1 MTTSLIQ
8 TRSRNVSFGSTLL
21 EPKKSPGKAGE
32 KGMMKLIT
40 NAHLLNLL
48 GKQTIYHYEVT
59 INGVSSRSDRKLRLS
74 EPNGPRDRDD
84 FPLLNR
90 RDKCRDVFMAFNQ
103 TMERSLR
110 ESGNLLYYD
119 LSKTIFTLKK
129 LELQGEVK
137 YVFNIGTVPSVERP
151 DAARFKHY
159 EFIIKPAMGLEIGDL
174 SFVSNDMA
182 KMDRSLEQ
190 FLDIATSQS
199 VNLDNQRFI
208 ELRRLGFTF
217 WLQRNMGCRII
228 EGEQGLGQMTPSI
241 VIQAKKSAFHIPD
254 MSVLEKA
261 KIFLSREDTGIET
274 GDITHHDH
282 ELICTGLTGIYAE
295 PRYGPSGRFFRIDA
309 VTKPNGGGGQNAE
322 NTYINHQ
329 ISGNITIQRYFREQY
344 HKELQFPKAP
354 LLVSQRRMG
363 EPAYYP
369 MELCYVLD
377 GQRVKGEQSA
387 NREMIGVTA
396 VAPTVLK
403 VHNERVKDALQL
415 VNNDYLTK
423 ASVRFENAPLHVD
436 FRVIGPPS
444 IAYQQTNFNRW
455 VAYAFAPRE
464 GDSVRR
470 SGFNED
476 CWRNFVAKYASE
488 MRSRGI
494 ECPEPSAIY
503 LHWGNAAS
511 DVMNILRK
519 EADNHAEFA
528 LIGHAK
534 GSEGDDVHAA
544 IKVFE
549 QQTEVVTQAV
559 SFDLVDDIMNK
570 GKHLPIANCIH
581 KTNMK
586 MGGLNY
592 ALLMDDPL
600 VSQLFDGQ
608 TLFLGFA
615 MNYPGGFA
623 PTETG
628 NIYPNGNGKL
638 GSNGN
643 VNVGNGT
650 NQNSKAIS
658 AGQQGRSFGA
668 LPPPSCIGWAATIGK
683 HKDEYIGDF
692 VYQAPRREEKIDVV
706 ASVVKRCVERFKQ
719 NKKAFPKRIIVLRNG
734 CAEGQFEYIMKFEIP
749 LVKKELEELVCD
761 AKLTVLVPNKLQ
773 DVRFVR
779 QDAKADEKNPEQ
791 NIRPGTVVDTVVVHP
806 KRTEFF
812 LNSHVAIKGTAR
824 TPHYTLLRDENDLSM
839 DTLQA
844 MVHSLCFGH
853 QVVTKP
859 TSLPSPVYI
868 ADEYA
873 KRGRNIYAHYSKH
886 GLDNSKS
893 LEKIV
898 KDKKFSWPLRSYDD
912 MTKVLSFVAT
922 QYLKDLRNLNFKQMA
937 AHFEALPWF
946 PVSLSDD
953 IIGLGDAPTT
963 LTCRFNNCEFRVR
976 ALKNA
981 EGRWTVGFLHGH
993 SHNAD

>member
-1 MTTSLIQ
+1 MSTSLIQ
-8 TRSRNVSFGSTLL
+8 TRVNPQIRKHDEMSRLLESRNVSFGSTLL

-208 ELRRLGFTF
+208 EFSSSRIYLLAPTEYGFDTRECPIFEANHSFLGIGP
-217 WLQRNMGCRII
+217 NKGCRII
-228 EGEQGLGQMTPSI
+228 EGEQGLGQMTPSL

-261 KIFLSREDTGIET
+261 KIFIPREDTGIET

-282 ELICTGLTGIYAE
+282 EFIATGLIGIYAE

-387 NREMIGVTA
+387 NREMIGLTA

-403 VHNERVKDALQL
+403 VHNERVKDALHL

-444 IAYQQTNFNRW
+444 IAYRDNATLRPDPMGEWTPTPNMNYLTNAKINRW
-455 VAYAFAPRE
+455 VAYAFALRE
-464 GDSVRR
+464 SDSVRR

-488 MRSRGI
+488 MCAKGI
-494 ECPEPSAIY
+494 MCPPPSSIFI
-503 LHWGNAAS
+503 HWGNAAS

-534 GSEGDDVHAA
+534 GSEGDDVHAG

-559 SFDLVDDIMNK
+559 SFDLVDEIMNK
-570 GKHLPIANCIH
+570 GKHLPITNCIH

-628 NIYPNGNGKL
+628 NIHPNGGNGNGKL

-650 NQNSKAIS
+650 NGNSKAIS

-668 LPPPSCIGWAATIGK
+668 LPPPSCVGWTATIGK

-692 VYQAPRREEKIDVV
+692 VYQSPRRDEKIDVV

-719 NKKAFPKRIIVLRNG
+719 NKKAFPKRVIVLRNS
-734 CAEGQFEYIMKFEIP
+734 CPEGQFEFIMKYEIP
-749 LVKKELEELVCD
+749 LVKKELEELCCD

-779 QDAKADEKNPEQ
+779 HDANPDEPAPEQ

-812 LNSHVAIKGTAR
+812 LNSHVAIQGTAR

-898 KDKKFSWPLRSYDD
+898 KDKKFSWPLRNYDD

-922 QYLKDLRNLNFKQMA
+922 QYLKDLR
-937 AHFEALPWF
+937 
-946 PVSLSDD
+946 V
-953 IIGLGDAPTT
+953 
-963 LTCRFNNCEFRVR
+963 
-976 ALKNA
+976 NA
-981 EGRWTVGFLHGH
+981 
-993 SHNAD
+993 

>member
-1 MTTSLIQ
+1 
-8 TRSRNVSFGSTLL
+8 
-21 EPKKSPGKAGE
+21 
-32 KGMMKLIT
+32 
-40 NAHLLNLL
+40 
-48 GKQTIYHYEVT
+48 
-59 INGVSSRSDRKLRLS
+59 
-74 EPNGPRDRDD
+74 
-84 FPLLNR
+84 
-90 RDKCRDVFMAFNQ
+90 
-103 TMERSLR
+103 
-110 ESGNLLYYD
+110 
-119 LSKTIFTLKK
+119 
-129 LELQGEVK
+129 
-137 YVFNIGTVPSVERP
+137 
-151 DAARFKHY
+151 
-159 EFIIKPAMGLEIGDL
+159 MGLEIGDL
-174 SFVSNDMA
+174 SFVCNDMA
-182 KMDRSLEQ
+182 KMERSLEQ
-190 FLDIATSQS
+190 FLDIATSQL
-199 VNLDNQRFI
+199 VNLDKDSSNS
-208 ELRRLGFTF
+208 RRLAFIF
-217 WLQRNMGCRII
+217 WLQRNMVLTRENVRSLKPIIRSSALDRIRVV
-228 EGEQGLGQMTPSI
+228 ESL
-241 VIQAKKSAFHIPD
+241 KSAFHIPD

-261 KIFLSREDTGIET
+261 KIFIPRESSNIGT
-274 GDITHHDH
+274 GDITNHDH

-377 GQRVKGEQSA
+377 GQRVKSEQSA
-387 NREMIGVTA
+387 NRCYCGATNCFESTQR
-396 VAPTVLK
+396 TV
-403 VHNERVKDALQL
+403 
-415 VNNDYLTK
+415 
-423 ASVRFENAPLHVD
+423 SFENNPLHVD

-444 IAYQQTNFNRW
+444 IVYRDNATLQPDSAKCEWTPSPNMNYLTNAKINRW
-455 VAYAFAPRE
+455 VAYAFALRDS
-464 GDSVRR
+464 DSVRR
-470 SGFNED
+470 SSFNED
-476 CWRNFVAKYASE
+476 FWRNFVAKYASE
-488 MRSRGI
+488 MCAKGI
-494 ECPEPSAIY
+494 LCPPPSSIFI
-503 LHWGNAAS
+503 HWGISTS
-511 DVMNILRK
+511 DVINILRK

-628 NIYPNGNGKL
+628 NIYPNGGNGNGKL

-650 NQNSKAIS
+650 NGNPKAIS

-692 VYQAPRREEKIDVV
+692 VYQSPRRDEKIDVV
-706 ASVVKRCVERFKQ
+706 ASVVKRCIERFKQ
-719 NKKAFPKRIIVLRNG
+719 NKNAFPKRIIVLRNG
-734 CAEGQFEYIMKFEIP
+734 CAEGQFEFIMKYEIP
-749 LVKKELEELVCD
+749 LVKKELEELGCD
-761 AKLTVLVPNKLQ
+761 AKLTVLVPDKLQ

-779 QDAKADEKNPEQ
+779 HDANPDEPAPEQ

-812 LNSHVAIKGTAR
+812 LNSHVAIQGTAR
-824 TPHYTLLRDENDLSM
+824 TPHYTLLRDENDMSM

-844 MVHSLCFGH
+844 MVHCLCFGH

-868 ADEYA
+868 AEEYA

-898 KDKKFSWPLRSYDD
+898 KDKTLAWPLRNYED
-912 MTKVLSFVAT
+912 MTTVLSFVAT
-922 QYLKDLRNLNFKQMA
+922 LFLKDLR
-937 AHFEALPWF
+937 
-946 PVSLSDD
+946 V
-953 IIGLGDAPTT
+953 
-963 LTCRFNNCEFRVR
+963 
-976 ALKNA
+976 NA
-981 EGRWTVGFLHGH
+981 
-993 SHNAD
+993 